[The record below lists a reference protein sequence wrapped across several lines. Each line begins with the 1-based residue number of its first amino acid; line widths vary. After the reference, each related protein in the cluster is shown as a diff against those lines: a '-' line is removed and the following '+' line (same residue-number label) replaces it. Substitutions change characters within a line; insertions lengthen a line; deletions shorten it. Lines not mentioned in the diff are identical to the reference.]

1 MLACALLADIVASQW
16 NLARNVRGLELRS
29 PGGFCCLAVQA
40 VLCYFA
46 SAELLGALG
55 LLHQGS
61 LVLRPRVRVYGL
73 LQVHGHHKSYGSG
86 FIKVAMMGFW
96 CFLGLFI
103 FLFEILSE
111 NRFQIVFFPLWRRD
125 PVLSPQFPFSPR
137 VVLWWFAMQH
147 LQIAVG
153 GSIKVPWVCSSIA
166 FCNRTGVSKSYWSGC
181 IKVAK
186 MSFGRFVFFLALI
199 IVHLLF

>member
-111 NRFQIVFFPLWRRD
+111 NRLQIVFFSALAPRSGSVAAISVFTARSSVVVCNAAPADRSRWLHQGSLG
-125 PVLSPQFPFSPR
+125 VQFYS
-137 VVLWWFAMQH
+137 L
-147 LQIAVG
+147 LQ
-153 GSIKVPWVCSSIA
+153 SH
-166 FCNRTGVSKSYWSGC
+166 
-181 IKVAK
+181 
-186 MSFGRFVFFLALI
+186 GRF
-199 IVHLLF
+199 